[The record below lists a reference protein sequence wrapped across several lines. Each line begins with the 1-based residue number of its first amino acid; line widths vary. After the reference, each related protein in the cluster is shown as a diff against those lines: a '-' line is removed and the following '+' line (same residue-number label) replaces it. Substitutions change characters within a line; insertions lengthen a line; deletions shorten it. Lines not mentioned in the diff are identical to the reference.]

1 MVDQTTSSQTDSQ
14 TSSNSKAFI
23 KDLLSLTKCT
33 VTFTKK
39 DGTER
44 VMKCTLIPDLIT
56 PYEKKTEREREANED
71 ILPVWDLEAEAWR
84 SITVSKIQ
92 TIEVSN

>member
-1 MVDQTTSSQTDSQ
+1 MNLIDSSQTDSKK
-14 TSSNSKAFI
+14 SSNYKDLI
-23 KDLLSLTKCT
+23 KDMLTLTSCT

-44 VMKCTLIPDLIT
+44 VMKCTLNPDVVT
-56 PYEKKTEREREANED
+56 PYEKKTDRIRESNDD
-71 ILPVWDLEAEAWR
+71 ILPVWDLEANAWR

-92 TIEVSN
+92 TIEVTN